1 MGAGWRGRR
10 GAQRGAE
17 RSGAR
22 IGAGRSRGHGRGAAL
37 LCCRRPARLPTR
49 RPSSSPARRSIGGA
63 RVLFAGVALWSLGTL
78 IAPPAAKLGLV
89 ALCATRLFVGLG
101 EGLAPSSATNVM
113 ARIVP
118 E

>member
-1 MGAGWRGRR
+1 MPSGGRLPLDGFHAGLMPTACIPG
-10 GAQRGAE
+10 
-17 RSGAR
+17 SGNRCA
-22 IGAGRSRGHGRGAAL
+22 AAL
-37 LCCRRPARLPTR
+37 PDCCPSLP
-49 RPSSSPARRSIGGA
+49 SPVCSIGGA

-78 IAPPAAKLGLV
+78 IAPPAAKMGLL

>member
-1 MGAGWRGRR
+1 MSAVECTKHMIQQIRTSLPSTTTYP
-10 GAQRGAE
+10 A
-17 RSGAR
+17 
-22 IGAGRSRGHGRGAAL
+22 
-37 LCCRRPARLPTR
+37 CCRLLPALGLPCR
-49 RPSSSPARRSIGGA
+49 CCSIGGA

-78 IAPPAAKLGLV
+78 IAPPAAKMGLV

-113 ARIVP
+113 ARLVP

>member
-1 MGAGWRGRR
+1 MP
-10 GAQRGAE
+10 
-17 RSGAR
+17 
-22 IGAGRSRGHGRGAAL
+22 
-37 LCCRRPARLPTR
+37 PAC
-49 RPSSSPARRSIGGA
+49 SIGGA

-78 IAPPAAKLGLV
+78 IAPPAAQMGLL

>member
-1 MGAGWRGRR
+1 MLCLVWLTPALMPAGTL
-10 GAQRGAE
+10 
-17 RSGAR
+17 S
-22 IGAGRSRGHGRGAAL
+22 
-37 LCCRRPARLPTR
+37 LP
-49 RPSSSPARRSIGGA
+49 RSIGGA
-63 RVLFAGVALWSLGTL
+63 RVLWAGVALWSLGTL

>member
-1 MGAGWRGRR
+1 M
-10 GAQRGAE
+10 QQLHF
-17 RSGAR
+17 S
-22 IGAGRSRGHGRGAAL
+22 HLPAL
-37 LCCRRPARLPTR
+37 PCPLSPCLPC
-49 RPSSSPARRSIGGA
+49 RSIGGA

-78 IAPPAAKLGLV
+78 VAPPAAKLGLV

-113 ARIVP
+113 ARIIP

>member
-1 MGAGWRGRR
+1 M
-10 GAQRGAE
+10 
-17 RSGAR
+17 
-22 IGAGRSRGHGRGAAL
+22 HHVL
-37 LCCRRPARLPTR
+37 RRPLPPAKPV
-49 RPSSSPARRSIGGA
+49 RPPTMSAAPCAFCSIGGA